1 MNFNTI
7 LKSLAAGALMLV
19 GWACTDEV
27 EYTPTPQPA
36 GDQVFFTE
44 DPASVMIPQN
54 ATSLPFELKRVVTT
68 DAVSVPVEGTATDA
82 EGKPVEGIFTF
93 PAEVTFAAGEDVAT
107 YNIGV
112 DYSKVVAETDYYIT
126 LSLSGTLVSDYG
138 ATELSFTASY
148 APWSDWEPYSESDP
162 LYEGVTGPPL
172 DGEELNDTVW
182 VCKSLINP
190 NLEKYRFPAYLYSNL
205 YYDYDLSVDKSRTY
219 VINGETVYQ
228 ITMPLTNS
236 HYAAS
241 DGTIALI
248 DLYSYL
254 STYRGYTEAE
264 AQNKV
269 IEMGAPSFYNE
280 RTGTFYVCLVG
291 TPLEDP
297 TLGTYGDPG
306 YTVLQLPGFVSYSF
320 TYNMLGNYVDTTG
333 DESAVV
339 QIIRSEDI
347 SSFSV
352 GVLDGAPDEDV
363 IKQAQDQLAANPDAT
378 MIYDASYNAVVPFKE
393 DGEYTIYTVAYDAD
407 GNRVQANSDYYT
419 FQAVSVKKESNW
431 VERGVCEYTDGF
443 MGLYKFQDQNGNPV
457 DLGGHTWDATYEENK
472 EIPGYYRVV
481 NPYRTWNELIGG
493 SPWLM
498 SGNYYIS
505 VNCADPE
512 CCYLEYSPTGITVS
526 ENDGMIFGYSLA
538 YNELAGGSKFEEVAE
553 LGYFGMLDAGE
564 LSFGTITMEGEV
576 YPTICAGV
584 ENSNRLYFPESC
596 FDFMI
601 YFPELDKAPAHRVS
615 AKKASAFRPGFSV
628 ARAAMATAPASV
640 DRKSAGIKGMSKDKT
655 HRLFGKLRPARF

>member
-333 DESAVV
+333 DESAG
-339 QIIRSEDI
+339 Q
-347 SSFSV
+347 
-352 GVLDGAPDEDV
+352 
-363 IKQAQDQLAANPDAT
+363 
-378 MIYDASYNAVVPFKE
+378 
-393 DGEYTIYTVAYDAD
+393 
-407 GNRVQANSDYYT
+407 
-419 FQAVSVKKESNW
+419 
-431 VERGVCEYTDGF
+431 
-443 MGLYKFQDQNGNPV
+443 
-457 DLGGHTWDATYEENK
+457 
-472 EIPGYYRVV
+472 
-481 NPYRTWNELIGG
+481 
-493 SPWLM
+493 
-498 SGNYYIS
+498 
-505 VNCADPE
+505 
-512 CCYLEYSPTGITVS
+512 
-526 ENDGMIFGYSLA
+526 
-538 YNELAGGSKFEEVAE
+538 
-553 LGYFGMLDAGE
+553 
-564 LSFGTITMEGEV
+564 
-576 YPTICAGV
+576 
-584 ENSNRLYFPESC
+584 
-596 FDFMI
+596 
-601 YFPELDKAPAHRVS
+601 
-615 AKKASAFRPGFSV
+615 
-628 ARAAMATAPASV
+628 
-640 DRKSAGIKGMSKDKT
+640 
-655 HRLFGKLRPARF
+655 